1 MTSESDE
8 PMAVSLREITA
19 DSVRQITAL
28 AVAPEQQRFVASNAV
43 SLAEAL
49 FNEEAWYRA
58 IFLGDTP
65 AGFVMLYDESLRSVP
80 PAELQIGLWRF
91 MIDRSFQGQG
101 IGAAALEQVIA
112 HVRSK
117 NLFTSLEVSYVPG
130 PGCAE
135 RFYLRAGFQHT
146 GRVDNGEIVLEL
158 PLAPDTL

>member
-1 MTSESDE
+1 
-8 PMAVSLREITA
+8 MAVSLREITA

-158 PLAPDTL
+158 PLASDTL

>member
-1 MTSESDE
+1 
-8 PMAVSLREITA
+8 MAVSLREITA

-58 IFLGDTP
+58 IYLGDTP

-158 PLAPDTL
+158 PLASDTL

>member
-1 MTSESDE
+1 
-8 PMAVSLREITA
+8 MAVSLREITA

-58 IFLGDTP
+58 IYLGDTP

>member
-1 MTSESDE
+1 
-8 PMAVSLREITA
+8 MAVSLREITA

-65 AGFVMLYDESLRSVP
+65 AGFVMLYDESLRSVR

>member
-1 MTSESDE
+1 MTSEPDD

-58 IFLGDTP
+58 IYLGDTP